1 MAYLK
6 KILIIFFMLFYAS
19 SSFAAMVTFNQS
31 VTVNTRNVADSGT
44 GSDHVH
50 YGLAAGIAFNTDG
63 TKMFVSYAQIDAKVG
78 ATEATTPRHIVTFNL
93 STPYDIS
100 TKTFA
105 AIYVSVV
112 LLVCTPSSC
121 L

>member
-50 YGLAAGIAFNTDG
+50 YGLALSLI
-63 TKMFVSYAQIDAKVG
+63 
-78 ATEATTPRHIVTFNL
+78 HI
-93 STPYDIS
+93 
-100 TKTFA
+100 
-105 AIYVSVV
+105 
-112 LLVCTPSSC
+112 
-121 L
+121 